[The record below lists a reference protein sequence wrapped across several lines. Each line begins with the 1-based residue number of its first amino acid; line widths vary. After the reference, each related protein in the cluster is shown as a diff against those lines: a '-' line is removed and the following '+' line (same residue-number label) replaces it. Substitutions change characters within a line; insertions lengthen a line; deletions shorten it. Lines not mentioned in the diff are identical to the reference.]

1 MSDDFDDDDVWDE
14 DVVIDVRRFALEQAL
29 MAHMHKRDSAVDP
42 AAVFT
47 LAERFVNFVLG
58 EQNP

>member
-1 MSDDFDDDDVWDE
+1 MDDDVELWDE

-42 AAVFT
+42 NAVFT
-47 LAERFVNFVLG
+47 LADRFVNFVLG
-58 EQNP
+58 EDKP